1 MVAVLEGGAE
11 RKQKASKA
19 LLAIGGAALFLQ
31 LWALWLD
38 AGQAWSRSAA
48 ESLGWL
54 GALGVA
60 VLQMVDYLAWN
71 PNAVLLS
78 VARVL
83 LLFWPVAVMAAGVA
97 LARKAN

>member
-1 MVAVLEGGAE
+1 MVAVLEGGAQ
-11 RKQKASKA
+11 RKRSAAKA
-19 LLAIGGAALFLQ
+19 LLAIGGGALFLQ
-31 LWALWLD
+31 LWALWLE
-38 AGQAWSRSAA
+38 AGQAWSRAAA

-54 GALGVA
+54 GALGMA
-60 VLQMVDYLAWN
+60 MLQMVDFLAWS
-71 PNAVLLS
+71 PNGILLS

>member
-1 MVAVLEGGAE
+1 MVAVLEGGAQ
-11 RKQKASKA
+11 RKHKAAKA
-19 LLAIGGAALFLQ
+19 LLAMGGAALVLQ
-31 LWALWLD
+31 LWSLWLE
-38 AGQAWSRSAA
+38 AGAAWSRGAA

-54 GALGVA
+54 GALGMA
-60 VLQMVDYLAWN
+60 MLQMVDFLAWN
-71 PNAVLLS
+71 PNGILLS

>member
-1 MVAVLEGGAE
+1 MVAVLEGDA
-11 RKQKASKA
+11 RKQKAAKA
-19 LLAIGGAALFLQ
+19 LLAIGGAALLFQ
-31 LWALWLD
+31 LWALWLE
-38 AGQAWSRSAA
+38 AGQAWSHAAA

-71 PNAVLLS
+71 PNAVMLS
-78 VARVL
+78 VAKVL

-97 LARKAN
+97 LARKAD